1 MKTKCMK
8 YVILIETVFT
18 VRGEINKQKRGNELR
33 CDFSFHQP
41 RRSILISAMLS
52 GLVTLYVIPTL
63 FLILKYFSLDTMKD
77 MLNQKIVLS
86 IMTILMWILLLYVAH
101 LNKDIVNKFKPII
114 RIYIRMFLVAHVVTL
129 LFIFTQN
136 NMNLVNT
143 LNWIYNY
150 NAQFIFSLIVIYA
163 IYVLV
168 YNVLGKVFLS
178 TILASILLIILAI
191 VNHFKIVFR
200 GDPLYPSDFTQIG
213 HMQSVIPMVMD
224 YFSWGYILLVIVSV
238 VVCILAGMYVR
249 KYIQNV
255 KVHAGVRVLFIIG
268 SVFILYVYGNFTNTF
283 INKWFQK
290 SGIEFVLWD
299 QNENYASNG
308 FVLGFISNLDT
319 TVIEKP
325 KDYSKENM
333 LQIANDIKKQ
343 YSSNIGAQKQKEKP
357 NIIFV
362 MSESFW
368 DPTKLTNL
376 SFSEDPLPNLHH
388 YIENFPGGQ
397 TISPTFGGN
406 TANVEFEVLTSYS
419 MSLLKPGS
427 IPYQQVVTNKKE
439 IPSISRALKKEGY
452 YTSAIHSFGRSFFK
466 RDDVYKVLGFD
477 KFNAQ
482 DTMENVEVDG
492 DYISDLSMSKEIIA
506 ELEKQKKPTFVHA
519 VTMQNHFP
527 FTEGRF
533 GENQIE
539 ISGLENEESKA
550 ELETYTEGLRRSD
563 EALQYLI
570 EELDNLDRPTLLVF
584 FGDHLPSL
592 GTNKSLYKETG
603 YITNEK
609 TPSERLAMAQTPL
622 LMYANFDMPNDNL
635 GLVSPIYFSNLVFD
649 YAGLNKVPFY
659 QFLSKL
665 YEEIPVLRDEL
676 KIGKDGEAIKSL
688 TEKQKEMLKQYE
700 LIQYDLLAGKQ
711 YSKDILFK

>member
-1 MKTKCMK
+1 M
-8 YVILIETVFT
+8 
-18 VRGEINKQKRGNELR
+18 R

>member
-1 MKTKCMK
+1 MRDN
-8 YVILIETVFT
+8 Y
-18 VRGEINKQKRGNELR
+18 
-33 CDFSFHQP
+33 SFHQP
-41 RRSILISAMLS
+41 RRSILISALLS
-52 GLVTLYVIPTL
+52 GLVTLYVVPTL
-63 FLILKYFSLDTMKD
+63 FLILKYFSLDAMKD

-86 IMTILMWILLLYVAH
+86 IMIILMWGVLLYVAY
-101 LNKDIVNKFKPII
+101 LNKGIVNKFKPII
-114 RIYIRMFLVAHVVTL
+114 RIYIRTFLVAHAVTL
-129 LFIFTQN
+129 LFIFMQN
-136 NMNLVNT
+136 NMDLVNT
-143 LNWIYNY
+143 MNWIYSY

-163 IYVLV
+163 IYVLM

-178 TILASILLIILAI
+178 TILTSSVLIILAI

-200 GDPLYPSDFTQIG
+200 GEPLYPSDFTQIG
-213 HMQSVIPMVMD
+213 HMQSVIPMVME
-224 YFSWGYILLVIVSV
+224 YFSWSYIFVVIVSIV
-238 VVCILAGMYVR
+238 ACIIAGIYIR
-249 KYIQNV
+249 KYIQSV
-255 KVHAGVRVLFIIG
+255 KIHPGVRAFLVVG
-268 SVFILYVYGNFTNTF
+268 SVFVLYAYGNFTNTF
-283 INKWFQK
+283 MNKWFQK
-290 SGIEFVLWD
+290 SGIEFVLWN
-299 QNENYASNG
+299 QNENYALNG

-343 YSSNIGAQKQKEKP
+343 YGSNIGAQKQEEKP

-406 TANVEFEVLTSYS
+406 TANVEFEALTSYS

-427 IPYQQVVTNKKE
+427 IPYQQVVTNKIE
-439 IPSISRALKKEGY
+439 IPSIPRTLKKEGY

-477 KFNAQ
+477 NFNAQ

-492 DYISDLSMSKEIIA
+492 DYISDLSISKEIIA

-533 GENQIE
+533 GENQIG
-539 ISGLENEESKA
+539 ISGLENEESRA

-570 EELDNLDRPTLLVF
+570 EQLDSLDRPTLLVF

-622 LMYANFDMPNDNL
+622 LMYANFDIPNDNL
-635 GLVSPIYFSNLVFD
+635 GLVSPIYFSNLVLD

-665 YEEIPVLRDEL
+665 YEEVPVLRDEL
-676 KIGKDGEAIKSL
+676 MTGKDGEVIKNL
-688 TEKQKEMLKQYE
+688 TAKQKEMLKQYE
-700 LIQYDLLAGKQ
+700 FIQYDLLAGKQ

>member
-1 MKTKCMK
+1 M
-8 YVILIETVFT
+8 
-18 VRGEINKQKRGNELR
+18 RGEINKQKRGNELR
-33 CDFSFHQP
+33 GNFSFHQQ

-52 GLVTLYVIPTL
+52 GLVTLYVVPTI

-86 IMTILMWILLLYVAH
+86 IMTILMWIVLLYVAY

-114 RIYIRMFLVAHVVTL
+114 RIYIRMFLVAHAVTL

-136 NMNLVNT
+136 NMDFVNT

-163 IYVLV
+163 IYVFV

-178 TILASILLIILAI
+178 TILTSILLIILAI

-238 VVCILAGMYVR
+238 VACILAGMYIR

-255 KVHAGVRVLFIIG
+255 KVHVGVRVLFIIG
-268 SVFILYVYGNFTNTF
+268 SVFVLYAYGNFTNTF
-283 INKWFQK
+283 MNKWFQK
-290 SGIEFVLWD
+290 SGIEFVLWN

-333 LQIANDIKKQ
+333 IQIANDIKKK

-406 TANVEFEVLTSYS
+406 TANVEFEALTSYS

-439 IPSISRALKKEGY
+439 IPSITRELKKEGY

-466 RDDVYKVLGFD
+466 RDDVYRVLGFD

-482 DTMENVEVDG
+482 GTMENVEVDG

-506 ELEKQKKPTFVHA
+506 ELEKQKQPTFIHA

-539 ISGLENEESKA
+539 ISGLDNEESKA

-570 EELDNLDRPTLLVF
+570 EQLDNLDRSTLLVF

-609 TPSERLAMAQTPL
+609 TPSERLAMTQTPL
-622 LMYANFDMPNDNL
+622 LMYANFDIPNDNL

-676 KIGKDGEAIKSL
+676 RIGKDGEAIKSL

-700 LIQYDLLAGKQ
+700 LIQYDLLVGKQ
-711 YSKDILFK
+711 YSKDIVFNGITRQARGREYYLYI

>member
-1 MKTKCMK
+1 M
-8 YVILIETVFT
+8 
-18 VRGEINKQKRGNELR
+18 RGEINKQKRGNELR
-33 CDFSFHQP
+33 GNFSFHQP

-52 GLVTLYVIPTL
+52 GLVTLYVVPTI

-86 IMTILMWILLLYVAH
+86 IMTILMWIVLLYVAY

-114 RIYIRMFLVAHVVTL
+114 RIYIRMFLVANAVTL

-136 NMNLVNT
+136 NMDFVNT

-163 IYVLV
+163 IYVFV

-178 TILASILLIILAI
+178 TILTSILLIILAI

-238 VVCILAGMYVR
+238 VACILAGMYIR

-268 SVFILYVYGNFTNTF
+268 SVFVLYAYGNFTNTF
-283 INKWFQK
+283 MNKWFQK
-290 SGIEFVLWD
+290 SGIEFVLWN

-343 YSSNIGAQKQKEKP
+343 YSSNIGAQKQTEKP

-388 YIENFPGGQ
+388 YIESFPGGQ

-439 IPSISRALKKEGY
+439 IPSITRELKKEGY

-466 RDDVYKVLGFD
+466 RDDVYRVLGFD

-506 ELEKQKKPTFVHA
+506 ELEKQKQPTFIHA

-592 GTNKSLYKETG
+592 GTNKSLYKENG

-649 YAGLNKVPFY
+649 YAGLTKVPFY

-676 KIGKDGEAIKSL
+676 RIGKDGKAIKSL

-700 LIQYDLLAGKQ
+700 LIQYDLLVGKQ

>member
-1 MKTKCMK
+1 M
-8 YVILIETVFT
+8 
-18 VRGEINKQKRGNELR
+18 RDN
-33 CDFSFHQP
+33 FSFHQP
-41 RRSILISAMLS
+41 RRSILISAVLS
-52 GLVTLYVIPTL
+52 GLVTLYVVPTL
-63 FLILKYFSLDTMKD
+63 FLILKYFSLDAMKD

-86 IMTILMWILLLYVAH
+86 IMTILMWVVLLYVAY
-101 LNKDIVNKFKPII
+101 LNKGIVNKFKPII
-114 RIYIRMFLVAHVVTL
+114 RIYIRIFLVAHAVTF
-129 LFIFTQN
+129 LFIFMQN
-136 NMNLVNT
+136 NMDLFNT
-143 LNWIYNY
+143 MNWIYSY
-150 NAQFIFSLIVIYA
+150 NAQFIFSLILIYA

-178 TILASILLIILAI
+178 TILTSSVLIILAI
-191 VNHFKIVFR
+191 VNHFKIIFR

-224 YFSWGYILLVIVSV
+224 YFSWGYILIVIVSV
-238 VVCILAGMYVR
+238 VACILVGMYVR
-249 KYIQNV
+249 KYIKNV
-255 KVHAGVRVLFIIG
+255 KVHIGVRILFGIG
-268 SVFILYVYGNFTNTF
+268 SLFVLYAYSNYTNTF
-283 INKWFQK
+283 MNKLFQQWN
-290 SGIEFVLWD
+290 IDFILWD
-299 QNENYASNG
+299 QTGNYSENG

-325 KDYSKENM
+325 KEYSKENM
-333 LQIANDIKKQ
+333 LQIANEIKKQ
-343 YSSNIGAQKQKEKP
+343 YGSNIGAQKQEEKP

-388 YIENFPGGQ
+388 YIESFPGGQ

-406 TANVEFEVLTSYS
+406 TANVEFEALTSYS

-427 IPYQQVVTNKKE
+427 IPYQQVVTNKME
-439 IPSISRALKKEGY
+439 IPSIPRTLKKEGY

-477 KFNAQ
+477 NFNAQ

-492 DYISDLSMSKEIIA
+492 DYISDLSISKEIIA

-539 ISGLENEESKA
+539 ISGLENEESSV

-570 EELDNLDRPTLLVF
+570 EQLDSLDRPTLLVF

-622 LMYANFDMPNDNL
+622 LMYANFDIPNDNL
-635 GLVSPIYFSNLVFD
+635 GLVSPIYFSNLVLD

-665 YEEIPVLRDEL
+665 YEEIPVFRDEL
-676 KIGKDGEAIKSL
+676 KVGKDGEVIKSL
-688 TEKQKEMLKQYE
+688 TAKQKEMLKQYE
-700 LIQYDLLAGKQ
+700 LIQYDLLVGKQ
-711 YSKDILFK
+711 YSKEILFK